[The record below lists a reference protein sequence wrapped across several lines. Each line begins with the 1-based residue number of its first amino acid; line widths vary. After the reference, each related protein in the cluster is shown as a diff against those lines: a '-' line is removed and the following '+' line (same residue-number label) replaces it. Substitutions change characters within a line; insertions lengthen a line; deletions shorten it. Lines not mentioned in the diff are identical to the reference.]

1 MKGAMSDPNA
11 TFMQSIKENL
21 YTKSQYKYNSGGEP
35 KFITDL
41 EYDDL
46 LKFHDK
52 YYHPSNCTFLSYGDL
67 DFTEH
72 LKFIQMQALD
82 YFQKDTEVKNLSQ
95 IPLEDDVPEK
105 PIEAKVL
112 FMPD

>member
-1 MKGAMSDPNA
+1 MSDPNA

-82 YFQKDTEVKNLSQ
+82 YF
-95 IPLEDDVPEK
+95 
-105 PIEAKVL
+105 
-112 FMPD
+112 